1 MPPYTLKL
9 ESLSITDRSEWHYCS
24 DCWKR
29 VSNYLS
35 DKIIITTD
43 NVIYKDINV
52 ASGKDDDGSFLWKY

>member
-35 DKIIITTD
+35 DRIDVITTD
-43 NVIYKDINV
+43 SVIYKNINV
-52 ASGKDDDGSFLWKY
+52 ASRQDDGSFL

>member
-9 ESLSITDRSEWHYCS
+9 ESLSITDRNEWHYCS

-35 DKIIITTD
+35 DRIDVITTD
-43 NVIYKDINV
+43 SVIYKNINV
-52 ASGKDDDGSFLWKY
+52 ASRQDDGSFLWKY